1 MKIIKRRVSMIFIPK
16 ITDARLEQE
25 HAETYAQFKS
35 IREGSQQLWEIK
47 FYVDSARKNFEQA
60 QQRTS
65 HKQDQEI

>member
-1 MKIIKRRVSMIFIPK
+1 MRFWRSCHNTFIRWIPC
-16 ITDARLEQE
+16 IGEP
-25 HAETYAQFKS
+25 
-35 IREGSQQLWEIK
+35 QQLWKIK

>member
-1 MKIIKRRVSMIFIPK
+1 M
-16 ITDARLEQE
+16 EQE

-35 IREGSQQLWEIK
+35 IWEDSQQLWKIK
-47 FYVDSARKNFEQA
+47 FHVDSARKNFEEA

>member
-1 MKIIKRRVSMIFIPK
+1 M
-16 ITDARLEQE
+16 EQE

-35 IREGSQQLWEIK
+35 IRGDSQQLWK
-47 FYVDSARKNFEQA
+47 MKSYVDSARKNFEQA

>member
-1 MKIIKRRVSMIFIPK
+1 M
-16 ITDARLEQE
+16 EQE

-35 IREGSQQLWEIK
+35 IREDSQQLWKIK

-65 HKQDQEI
+65 HKQDQEIRFLPSVRKGIKA

>member
-1 MKIIKRRVSMIFIPK
+1 M
-16 ITDARLEQE
+16 EQE

-35 IREGSQQLWEIK
+35 IWEDSQQLWKIK

-60 QQRTS
+60 QQSTS

>member
-1 MKIIKRRVSMIFIPK
+1 MIFHSENYGCQIGTGACRNLCPVQ
-16 ITDARLEQE
+16 I
-25 HAETYAQFKS
+25 HPGGF
-35 IREGSQQLWEIK
+35 K

>member
-1 MKIIKRRVSMIFIPK
+1 MIFHSENYGCQIGTGACRNLCPVQVHPGGFSAAWK
-16 ITDARLEQE
+16 
-25 HAETYAQFKS
+25 
-35 IREGSQQLWEIK
+35 IK